1 MNLDQLHTIAASTLS
16 ELVTEQGIYASSNK
30 GHEGLYYGFF
40 GRDTCITACLILQ
53 AETQKQHFDYSH
65 KAARAVLN
73 LGNWQGQKSNPLTG
87 EERGKITHEVR
98 TDSKYYQHL
107 TTELLE
113 RGEKS
118 WYVDPDDGV
127 MKNWDGID
135 STALWV
141 ITIMRFA
148 MAGVIDEKDIPKEQL
163 RLALEWCIG
172 AVTANKGAFHHDT
185 ERPFGGL
192 YNKGWKDSHYTYLHE
207 NDGSMPVFPIQD
219 VWVTSL
225 FWCAFKYGAQLF
237 EDENRVLSNELEEHA
252 RILYN
257 QFNSPE
263 GFLIDD
269 PKSGKYFAEGID
281 GVGQKLIAVSADPA
295 LAFWAYFG
303 NECIIAPQ
311 YRDSVVARIFQTDM
325 YDPQAGLRIY
335 SSELTFY
342 DEIAYHRGQHT
353 FWPFVSGLVVHGL
366 HHFEYSKQAR
376 ELSHAIGFAIDHFGT
391 AVELFHKNGAEYTR
405 FKIPETGQTSC
416 TDQAWTAGALY
427 YVLNFLGA

>member
-1 MNLDQLHTIAASTLS
+1 MNLDQLHDIAISTLS
-16 ELVTEQGIYASSNK
+16 ELVTDQGIYASSNK

-40 GRDTCITACLILQ
+40 GRDTCITASLILQ
-53 AETQKQHFDYSH
+53 AETQKNHFQYSH
-65 KAARAVLN
+65 KAAQAVLN
-73 LGNWQGQKSNPLTG
+73 LGSWQGQETNPLTG

-118 WYVDPDDGV
+118 WYVDPNDNV

-141 ITIMRFA
+141 ITVMRFA
-148 MAGVIDEKDIPKEQL
+148 EAGVLTQEQIPLEKI
-163 RLALEWCIG
+163 RLALEWCMN
-172 AVTANKGAFHHDT
+172 AVTNSKGAFNHDAA
-185 ERPFGGL
+185 RPFGGL
-192 YNKGWKDSHYTYLHE
+192 YNKGWKDSLNTYLHE
-207 NDGSMPVFPIQD
+207 HDGSKPVFPIQD
-219 VWVTSL
+219 VWVTAL
-225 FWCAFKYGAQLF
+225 FWCAFKYGVQLF
-237 EDENRVLSNELEEHA
+237 EEKDREFVALLEEHA
-252 RILYN
+252 KSLYE
-257 QFNSPE
+257 QFNSKD
-263 GFLIDD
+263 GFLIEDK
-269 PKSGKYFAEGID
+269 KSGTYFAEGID
-281 GVGQKLIAVSADPA
+281 GAGQKLIAVSADPA

-303 NECIIAPQ
+303 DECIIAPEH
-311 YRDSVVARIFQTDM
+311 RANVVMRIFENDM
-325 YDPQAGLRIY
+325 FDPEAGLRIY

-366 HHFEYSKQAR
+366 DHFQYVERAR
-376 ELSHAIGFAIDHFGT
+376 ELSHSIGFAIDHFGT
-391 AVELFHKNGAEYTR
+391 AVELFHKNGSEYTR